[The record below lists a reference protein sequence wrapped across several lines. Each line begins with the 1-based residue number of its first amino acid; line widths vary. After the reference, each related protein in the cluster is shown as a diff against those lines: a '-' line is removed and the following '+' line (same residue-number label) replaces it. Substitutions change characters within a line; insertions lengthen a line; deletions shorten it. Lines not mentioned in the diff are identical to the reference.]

1 MKKIYCIPIMIFST
15 LALQAQIKVALHHN
29 GTVSMFSGASPFI
42 AAYDASVN
50 GDTIYLPGGIFS
62 PPPLVNKGIYII
74 GAGHYPD
81 STTATSVTNISYLTI
96 FAGANKLKLEGLYI
110 PNGIN
115 FATSEKIDSVVILRC
130 FLGGVAYNGTYDP
143 ATNCDGHLIY
153 QNIINSI
160 DLTHS
165 KNIRV
170 FNNNIN
176 SMGSMQ
182 ENAWIKNNK
191 IGFVAGLT
199 YCFFENNI
207 ISQQYAEGYNT
218 FRNNIFENTPPA
230 GTNTYLNNYNNLPF
244 STVFVNYTGWTNY
257 YTDNF
262 HLVSPGTYT
271 GTDGTQVGIYGGLY
285 PYKEGAVPS
294 NPHIRAKSIGL
305 TPDVNGKLKVNF
317 TIAAQN
323 N

>member
-1 MKKIYCIPIMIFST
+1 MKKIYCIPIMLFST
-15 LALQAQIKVALHHN
+15 LALQAQMKVALHHN

-50 GDTIYLPGGIFS
+50 GDTIYLPGGIFN
-62 PPPLVNKGIYII
+62 PPPVVTKGIYII

-81 STTATSVTNISYLTI
+81 STTATSVTDISTLNIY
-96 FAGANKLKLEGLYI
+96 AGSNKLKLEGLYI
-110 PNGIN
+110 PSGIT
-115 FATSEKIDSVVILRC
+115 FATNQKIDSVVILRC
-130 FLGGVAYNGTYDP
+130 FLGGLAYSGSYNP

-153 QNIINSI
+153 QNIIGSI
-160 DLTHS
+160 TLTHTS
-165 KNIRV
+165 NIKV
-170 FNNNIN
+170 FNNIIN
-176 SMGSMQ
+176 HITSMQ

-191 IGFVAGLT
+191 IGIVSDMT

-207 ISQQYAEGYNT
+207 LSQHFAEGYNT
-218 FRNNIFENTPPA
+218 FRNNIFEYAPGG
-230 GTNTYLNNYNNLPF
+230 GTNTYLNNYYNLPF
-244 STVFVNYTGWTNY
+244 STVFVNYTDWNNY
-257 YTDNF
+257 YTDNL
-262 HLVSPGTYT
+262 HLVSPGTYI
-271 GTDGTQVGIYGGLY
+271 GTDATQVGIYGGLY

-317 TIAAQN
+317 TVAAQN